1 MVLACYYVKLI
12 DQLGG
17 EGECQSVFLIGS
29 GKDVLNSKTHIE
41 EKKRRNL
48 RCTGSELQK
57 PRLLN
62 VRISRSSTFV
72 DRRASVVVTLTIV
85 AEDTKQQSSTHSIQR
100 ECEATDTGHVK
111 PSRRFLVEEA
121 TVRYTILMR
130 QYLRAG

>member
-1 MVLACYYVKLI
+1 M
-12 DQLGG
+12 G
-17 EGECQSVFLIGS
+17 LIGS

-100 ECEATDTGHVK
+100 ECGATDTGHVK